1 MSKSLPRHISAFLR
15 RHRLEQ
21 TQLLLGFS
29 GGADS
34 TALLLALHKLG
45 AKVKAVTFEHGLRG
59 QVSKAEQHWCE
70 QFCQERNIP
79 WHSESLDVYANRLD
93 GESIEQAA
101 RRLRLQAWQ
110 KISRQGTLPILLGH
124 HADDC
129 LEELFLRLARGANA
143 SGLIGL
149 RQKRRLGQL
158 CIYRPLLKIRKSSL
172 EAFLRSEGIQDW
184 CLDLSNQDNRYRRN
198 ALRNQLL
205 PQFRQIF
212 GNDQGL
218 LQAYDTL
225 RMDAELLEELAEQS
239 LEKTGSLQGWQ
250 SLPPALLPRVLRL
263 WLHKQYG
270 EDLPPSAKLCRRLKK
285 ALEKKEP
292 LAEIIPFEGRRQL
305 YLDQAG
311 LRVYTQSEN
320 DVSPPQYWRW
330 SEQTRLDLP
339 QSPYFLQIKKAGYRS
354 EEDDEILAEESFAR
368 DKLPERLFV
377 RYWQNGDTM
386 RPFGAD
392 YTKKLQ
398 DLFVDARV
406 PREDRRRLPLL
417 LAGEQIIWLPTLRR
431 AEFGRLRLGEESLS
445 IQFGVKKRVDL
456 NLAQKQS

>member
-1 MSKSLPRHISAFLR
+1 
-15 RHRLEQ
+15 
-21 TQLLLGFS
+21 
-29 GGADS
+29 
-34 TALLLALHKLG
+34 
-45 AKVKAVTFEHGLRG
+45 
-59 QVSKAEQHWCE
+59 
-70 QFCQERNIP
+70 
-79 WHSESLDVYANRLD
+79 
-93 GESIEQAA
+93 
-101 RRLRLQAWQ
+101 
-110 KISRQGTLPILLGH
+110 
-124 HADDC
+124 
-129 LEELFLRLARGANA
+129 
-143 SGLIGL
+143 
-149 RQKRRLGQL
+149 
-158 CIYRPLLKIRKSSL
+158 
-172 EAFLRSEGIQDW
+172 
-184 CLDLSNQDNRYRRN
+184 
-198 ALRNQLL
+198 
-205 PQFRQIF
+205 
-212 GNDQGL
+212 
-218 LQAYDTL
+218 
-225 RMDAELLEELAEQS
+225 MDAELLEELAEQS
-239 LEKTGSLQGWQ
+239 LEKTSSLQGWK

-270 EDLPPSAKLCRRLKK
+270 EDLPPSARLCRRLKK
-285 ALEKKEP
+285 TLDKQEP

-330 SEQTRLDLP
+330 SEQTRLELP
-339 QSPYFLQIKKAGYRS
+339 QSPYFLQIKKEDCRS

-368 DKLPERLFV
+368 DELPELLFV

-445 IQFGVKKRVDL
+445 IQFGVKKNPL
-456 NLAQKQS
+456 